1 VSLIRCGMSLQIGGL
16 HDVGDAFGP
25 GSRQRSWRRP
35 MTNRDL
41 QSRIGNDIGDFA
53 DLIVRK
59 ASKQPTKEHRY
70 GNVPVSEK

>member
-1 VSLIRCGMSLQIGGL
+1 
-16 HDVGDAFGP
+16 
-25 GSRQRSWRRP
+25 

-41 QSRIGNDIGDFA
+41 QSLIGNDIGDYA

-70 GNVPVSEK
+70 VPVGENNREAGSANNAPASNHGR